1 MQGNAFEAHCDPDIG
16 SAYLDVLRLRQCM
29 LHLTSNAAKFT
40 KSGRIRIALTAVGT
54 SPWPETIRIGAGGK
68 LTPSLTITAD
78 GVSSKSTSATRTF
91 GGNTVSLNQPYA
103 ARDGQ
108 MVWVFESGTLTNMS
122 TQSQGGHIMK
132 IAFSR
137 GSGGLTCRIS
147 GAFARE
153 NGAGAISLGS
163 TTHSKGAVEVISV
176 RQAGSSCRVSK

>member
-1 MQGNAFEAHCDPDIG
+1 MRIFLIGLAVIASASAAHAQAPGFAELEGATIHA
-16 SAYLDVLRLRQCM
+16 SRTEVRSVR
-29 LHLTSNAAKFT
+29 TSTDQN
-40 KSGRIRIALTAVGT
+40 GEQRVVMVN
-54 SPWPETIRIGAGGK
+54 TIRIGAGGK